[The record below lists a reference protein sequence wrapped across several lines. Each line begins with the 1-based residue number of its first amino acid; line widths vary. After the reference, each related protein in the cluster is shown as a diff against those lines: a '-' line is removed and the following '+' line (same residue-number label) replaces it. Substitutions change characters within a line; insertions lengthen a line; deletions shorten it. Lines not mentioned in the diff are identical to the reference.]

1 MVPSTRFDPHFG
13 EDVCGTTVGAFFISP
28 LRRSLGDVVGSLP
41 RPSLPLMAL
50 SKETRHRLKLVWKDS
65 VVFESR
71 RFECFLKFIK
81 KSIFPR
87 ESV

>member
-1 MVPSTRFDPHFG
+1 MWNHCQDIFS
-13 EDVCGTTVGAFFISP
+13 IP
-28 LRRSLGDVVGSLP
+28 LRSLGEVVGSLP
-41 RPSLPLMAL
+41 RQSLPLMAQ

-71 RFECFLKFIK
+71 GFERLLKFIK
-81 KSIFPR
+81 KFIFPR